1 LATEAGKAFKL
12 KKSEALKV
20 DLSNPARQDEWETYL
35 KDNTCQWQ
43 TYTQT
48 IKTLEQHINTA
59 VYALFDLTP
68 EEIGLIER
76 G

>member
-35 KDNTCQWQ
+35 KDNTRQWQ